1 MKSRFIIRTVITI
14 SIVLLC
20 AGFGIYSFYQLN
32 AVERQQDFN
41 LYELVPA
48 DAVAV
53 LETDMADKL
62 VEDINQL
69 DCSKDNHFLYVSD
82 LFSYLKKYL
91 STLTDETPHGLS
103 RQMNKMLIS
112 FHEPEST
119 SNQILYCALGT
130 KDYELVETFIRKF
143 CSSAF
148 PVKYFDYKGAEI
160 RIYPMSDGRF
170 LSVYLTSDYVAVSFQ
185 KRLIEQVID
194 ARISRHSLLDVSSF
208 KRMRNEQHSNVAAK
222 LYLRMRQV
230 DMGMTGDE
238 SHLQSSLGNW
248 AEFDIKCD
256 ENAIYC
262 SGISQVCDTARTWMN
277 VLQKQQPVSGFG
289 GERLP
294 VTTLFYDSWS
304 MSDVRMVA
312 SFASQSSCLDTTAF
326 VRNRDEEWLDFLHE
340 HAADRGMFCLFLPN
354 DTAQAYPAAVLN
366 IPMKNAKAA
375 ERKLRSLVYA
385 APYEKAAP
393 VPPAFSPKY
402 ALYPEARR
410 FAQYLLPRNTML
422 ARFTGISGSS
432 YYTFACFYRG
442 DLLLAPD
449 AASISAYIARME
461 RGEVLDGTPFYEE
474 GAGSLSPTYNFVM
487 MADMGELLSQP
498 RSYVR
503 MIPSFFFKHG
513 AFFQHFIL
521 SIQFTCTDGV
531 VYPNIVLL
539 YKPRV

>member
-119 SNQILYCALGT
+119 SNQVLYCTLGT

-170 LSVYLTSDYVAVSFQ
+170 LSVYLTSDFVAVSFQ

-194 ARISRHSLLDVSSF
+194 TRISRHSLLDVSSF
-208 KRMRNEQHSNVAAK
+208 KQMRNEQHSSVVAK

-230 DMGMTGDE
+230 NMGMAGDE

-248 AEFDIKCD
+248 TEFDIKCD

-294 VTTLFYDSWS
+294 VSTLFYDSWS
-304 MSDVRMVA
+304 MSDLRAVA
-312 SFASQSSCLDTTAF
+312 AFASQAACLDTTAF

-340 HAADRGMFCLFLPN
+340 NAADRGMFCLFLPN
-354 DTAQAYPAAVLN
+354 DTAQASPAAVLN
-366 IPMKNAKAA
+366 IPMKNVKAA

-402 ALYPEARR
+402 SLYPEARR

-449 AASISAYIARME
+449 AASLSAYIARIE
-461 RGEVLDGTPFYEE
+461 RGEVLDGMPF
-474 GAGSLSPTYNFVM
+474 NFVM